1 MNDKLENMTL
11 FVNWINDQTS
21 NLIIP
26 VRVGVGPNHK
36 CNFPKPEAKPEGW
49 VCGDCGKHFR
59 TKREL
64 NTHRKESGE
73 AKSRPKF
80 KICEFCGAEVSSLR
94 EHFKVCEKKHHGPHK
109 WTEEEKKRISE
120 KQRNN
125 PYRRIMRHTQEY
137 NGILYDS
144 SWEIELAK
152 RLEFLQIVFERPKL
166 PIQYIG
172 VDGKQHNYF
181 PDFWVPKLQKYI
193 EVKNPYLYTNDSKVQ
208 ILKERKD
215 IIWLT
220 SLSDIQNFNIN

>member
-73 AKSRPKF
+73 AKPRPKF
-80 KICEFCGAEVSSLR
+80 KICEFCGAMRRTVIIQSSPTSS
-94 EHFKVCEKKHHGPHK
+94 F
-109 WTEEEKKRISE
+109 
-120 KQRNN
+120 QR
-125 PYRRIMRHTQEY
+125 
-137 NGILYDS
+137 
-144 SWEIELAK
+144 
-152 RLEFLQIVFERPKL
+152 
-166 PIQYIG
+166 
-172 VDGKQHNYF
+172 
-181 PDFWVPKLQKYI
+181 
-193 EVKNPYLYTNDSKVQ
+193 
-208 ILKERKD
+208 
-215 IIWLT
+215 
-220 SLSDIQNFNIN
+220 